1 MMHRRTM
8 IESALLVL
16 LTTSVLL
23 TGCGKEAP
31 MQMPPPIVIIAQP
44 DVRSVDNYIIF
55 TGVTRAIKSAEIKA
69 RVSGTLEEINF
80 EASAS
85 VEEGEQLF
93 VIEQGYYR
101 ALRDE
106 ARASVASAKADLA
119 LKESELARIEA
130 AIKTNAVSEL
140 DLDRAAAERDMAH
153 ANVLSAD
160 AKLEKAEL
168 DYSYTT
174 VRSPFAGLV
183 SRNLV
188 DVGNLVGQNEATLLT
203 TVNMLSP
210 IYVYFDAPEHI
221 VLSMLEA
228 ENSSVA
234 RKHQDHDRI
243 VTALVSTAA
252 DKDFPHQGIMD
263 YIDNTVNPQT
273 GTIQLRA
280 VLPNE
285 DYLLFPGLFVRIKV
299 MGRPIEN
306 SVMIEE
312 RAIGNDLGGKYVLI
326 IDKDNIVEQRYVTL
340 GDIAEGHEIIVV
352 DGLDGTETYVIEGL
366 LKARPGMTVN
376 PLTPEQAKQM
386 AQQQQQQQ
394 GG

>member
-1 MMHRRTM
+1 MMHRRSMTQYTLL
-8 IESALLVL
+8 ALL
-16 LTTSVLL
+16 TASVLL
-23 TGCGKEAP
+23 TGCGKEAA

-44 DVRSVDNYIIF
+44 DVRTVDNYIVF

-80 EASAS
+80 EASAN
-85 VEEGEQLF
+85 VEKDEQLF

-106 ARASVASAKADLA
+106 ARAAVASAKADLA

-153 ANVLSAD
+153 ANVLSAE

-174 VRSPFAGLV
+174 VRAPFAGLV

-203 TVNMLSP
+203 TVNMMSP

-234 RKHQDHDRI
+234 KNRQNTDRK
-243 VTALVSTAA
+243 VPALISTAA
-252 DKDFPHQGIMD
+252 DKDFPHEGILD

-273 GTIQLRA
+273 GTIQIRA

-285 DYLLFPGLFVRIKV
+285 DFLLFPGLFVRVKV

-312 RAIGNDLGGKYVLI
+312 RAIGNDLGGKYVLVI
-326 IDKDNIVEQRYVTL
+326 TEDNIVEQRYVTL
-340 GDIAEGHEIIVV
+340 GDIAEGNEILVEE
-352 DGLDGTETYVIEGL
+352 GLDGSETYVIEGL

-386 AQQQQQQQ
+386 AQQQQQ

>member
-1 MMHRRTM
+1 MMHRSPM
-8 IESALLVL
+8 IQYTLLALL
-16 LTTSVLL
+16 TASALL

-44 DVRSVDNYIIF
+44 DVRTVDNYIVF

-106 ARASVASAKADLA
+106 ARAAVASAKADLA

-153 ANVLSAD
+153 ANVLSAE

-174 VRSPFAGLV
+174 VRSPISGLV

-203 TVNMLSP
+203 TVNKMSP

-221 VLSMLEA
+221 VLSMLEN

-234 RKHQDHDRI
+234 MENRDPNR
-243 VTALVSTAA
+243 VTKALVSTAA
-252 DKDFPHQGIMD
+252 DSDFPHEGILD

-273 GTIQLRA
+273 GTIQIRA
-280 VLPNE
+280 ILPNE
-285 DYLLFPGLFVRIKV
+285 DFLLFPGLFVRVKV
-299 MGRPIEN
+299 MGRPSDN

-326 IDKDNIVEQRYVTL
+326 VDKDNIVEQRYVTL
-340 GDIAEGHEIIVV
+340 GPIAEGSEVLV
-352 DGLDGTETYVIEGL
+352 EEGLDGSETYVIEGL

-376 PLTPEQAKQM
+376 PMTPEQAKQM
-386 AQQQQQQQ
+386 AQQQQQ